1 MLEITPHRSPGRHD
15 FELRWQANWVA
26 RIGRDPSRWRSRAAW
41 WLRRL
46 AQRIDGDRAVVVR
59 CTSTPALPPEV
70 AHQCLE
76 AGLRAGGGLWLEM
89 ARQAGLEE
97 SMRELL
103 PELYEADDALLR

>member
-1 MLEITPHRSPGRHD
+1 MLELTPDGPGRVS
-15 FELRWQANWVA
+15 FELSWRANWIA

-46 AQRIDGDRAVVVR
+46 AQWVDGDRAVVVH

-70 AHQCLE
+70 ADQCLA
-76 AGLRAGGGLWLEM
+76 AGLRAGGALWSEM

-97 SMRELL
+97 AMRGLL
-103 PELYEADDALLR
+103 PELYGADDA